1 MTRLL
6 ERRGH
11 DLDGDPWRTAKH
23 VDMPDPR
30 GLILRHRPTAEPD
43 SSS

>member
-11 DLDGDPWRTAKH
+11 DLDGDPWRIAKH
-23 VDMPDPR
+23 VGTPDPR
-30 GLILRHRPTAEPD
+30 DPILQHRPIAEPD